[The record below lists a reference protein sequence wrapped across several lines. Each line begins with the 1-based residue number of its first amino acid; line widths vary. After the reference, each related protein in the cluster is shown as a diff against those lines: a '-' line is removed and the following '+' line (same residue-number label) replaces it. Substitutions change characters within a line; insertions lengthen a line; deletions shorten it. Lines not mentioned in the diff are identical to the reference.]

1 MNNLSVIIPGFNTPR
16 VWWGRCLHSVLD
28 CCQTEDEIICVDDGS
43 SLSADLDSFVREDKR
58 VRALFRKNG
67 GLSVAR
73 NTGMRIAQGKFLAF
87 VDSDDELVE
96 GILYRCIRKL
106 EECEGDVAVYGVNTI
121 WVNDGL
127 QKIDV
132 VDSEWNGILSPQD
145 IKRLEALR
153 LLNYVC
159 NKVYR
164 RSFLASHSLRF
175 EPKGMPCEDIIFN
188 LRVIMAGGQ
197 WCVVPWVGY
206 YYYRTEGTLLSQYR
220 PFNSEG
226 LQLCAETWHRY
237 VLTSQEA
244 MCLFG
249 QRVMLSEASILWA
262 QWDNINR
269 LNSPFNVQAKKKWLE
284 SNRKKMLRKA
294 PRLRRK
300 LLERSVG
307 LFLWYSRIY
316 WFLRRYC
323 YVRCI
328 RRWNIRRM
336 YPGAID
342 YALHL
347 GSRR

>member
-1 MNNLSVIIPGFNTPR
+1 MSIIKDLSIVVPGFNTPR
-16 VWWGRCLHSVLD
+16 VWWRRCLRSVVD
-28 CCQTEDEIICVDDGS
+28 CCQAEDEIICVDDGS

-132 VDSEWNGILSPQD
+132 VESEWNGILSPQD
-145 IKRLEALR
+145 VKRLEALR

-206 YYYRTEGTLLSQYR
+206 YYYRTGETLLSSYKKTIR
-220 PFNSEG
+220 EG
-226 LQLCAETWHRY
+226 LEEEAKVWKLYCDSDSRALTYFSHRCKMSNSR
-237 VLTSQEA
+237 L
-244 MCLFG
+244 
-249 QRVMLSEASILWA
+249 LSSE
-262 QWDNINR
+262 WDNIWR
-269 LNSPFNVQAKKKWLE
+269 PHSPY
-284 SNRKKMLRKA
+284 S
-294 PRLRRK
+294 
-300 LLERSVG
+300 LLERWKWLKVNPEIG
-307 LFLWYSRIY
+307 GCITYIKMALFVVC
-316 WFLRRYC
+316 RRYF
-323 YVRCI
+323 YVSPV
-328 RRWNIRRM
+328 RRWHIRHL
-336 YPGAID
+336 YPQVKEV
-342 YALHL
+342 
-347 GSRR
+347 